1 MTALRRRLVKAIRG
15 VGLVLAVVLF
25 CSAVTAVWS
34 VARTPVEHPPASPT
48 VNDITQLNP
57 IPVAEILVPTTTDE
71 IIQAVR
77 THAGPISIG
86 GGRYSMGGQT
96 ASLGALQI
104 DMRQFNRILV
114 FDSVGKTITVQ
125 AGARWQQIQ
134 ERIDPANLSIKIM
147 QTYANFT
154 VGGTLS
160 VNAHGRYVGLGPVI
174 RSVRSLHVVLADGT
188 LVEASPATHPEIF
201 YGVIGG
207 YGGIG
212 VITDA
217 TLELADN
224 VRVRRQHLVMP
235 VSAYKA
241 YFVQHV
247 RDADGVIFH
256 NADLYPPDFRTV
268 NAVSYVETT
277 APVTIPER
285 LQPPHQS
292 YGRDRFMFS
301 VISEWPFGKQFR
313 EHILDP
319 LLFRTEPVSWR
330 NYEASYDVAE
340 LEPSSR
346 TQSTYVLQEY
356 FVPVEHFD
364 DFVPKM
370 RSVFQHRR
378 VNVIN
383 VSIRHAKPD
392 PGSLLAWAPRETFAF
407 VVYYKQGTSAAARR
421 AVGEWTREL
430 TDSVLSVGG
439 SYYLPYQP
447 QATREQFL
455 RAYPRASEFF
465 ALKRRLDPTNKFRN
479 TLWDKYYAPLI
490 DPSTAALSPTVRAA
504 LDHRSGYA
512 RDEAQTFLTHP
523 EWYIVYS
530 SDEYAAWLQTR
541 LPTDFPYVA
550 SIGQFWIGYH
560 EIWQA
565 TRRTYPIN
573 WGYHVMLCVIGASY
587 SVELTLK
594 AMYENTIGRLSDW
607 TAGHALTDEDRYA
620 AMVAADYG
628 RFIHTYPWY
637 QYGFAAKLAGLWTD
651 LPVRGAHP
659 IRKLERRL
667 FLTTEY
673 GIKAI
678 YATLITVAARST
690 YAPQEDHLQMVVTG
704 WTDSLTRETPAVT
717 AAAALDGTHTL
728 LTVPRYDP
736 FRDLMAHLA
745 EQPTPPRIREIAGD
759 SIIVL
764 TGVAP
769 SDWATRDPRAH
780 ILYALPL
787 PTDRGRKRVVIST
800 PVSQLLP
807 LLRDIDAG
815 GAVQVDHLYDY

>member
-1 MTALRRRLVKAIRG
+1 MQAFRRRLVKALRVI
-15 VGLVLAVVLF
+15 GLVFAVVLF
-25 CSAVTAVWS
+25 CSAATAVWG
-34 VARTPVEHPPASPT
+34 VARTPVEHPPAPPT
-48 VNDITQLNP
+48 VNDISQLNP
-57 IPVAEILVPTTTDE
+57 IPVADIVVPTTTDE
-71 IIQAVR
+71 IVQAVR
-77 THAGPISIG
+77 THRGPISIG

-96 ASLGALQI
+96 ASPGALQI
-104 DMRQFNRILV
+104 DMRQFNRILT
-114 FDSVGKTITVQ
+114 FDSIGKTITVQ
-125 AGARWQQIQ
+125 AGARWRQIQ

-154 VGGTLS
+154 VGGSLS
-160 VNAHGRYVGLGPVI
+160 VNVHGRYVGLGPVI

-188 LVEASPATHPEIF
+188 LVEASPTVHPDIF
-201 YGVIGG
+201 NGVIGG

-224 VRVRRQHLVMP
+224 VRVQRQHLVMP
-235 VSAYKA
+235 VSAYRA
-241 YFVQHV
+241 YFIHHI
-247 RDADGVIFH
+247 RDADGIVFH

-268 NAVSYVETT
+268 NAVSYIQTA

-285 LQPPHQS
+285 LQPPSQS
-292 YGRDRFMFS
+292 YRRDRFMFS
-301 VISEWPFGKQFR
+301 VMSEWPFGKQFR

-319 LLFRTEPVSWR
+319 LLFRTHPVSWR

-356 FVPVEHFD
+356 FVPVAHFD

-370 RSVFQHRR
+370 RAVFQHRR

-383 VSIRHAKPD
+383 VSIRHANAD

-407 VVYYKQGTSAAARR
+407 VVYYKQGTNAAARR

-447 QATREQFL
+447 QATRAQFL
-455 RAYPRASEFF
+455 RAYPRAPEFF
-465 ALKRRLDPTNKFRN
+465 ALKGRLDPTNKFRN
-479 TLWDKYYAPLI
+479 TLWDKYYGPLI
-490 DPSTAALSPTVRAA
+490 DPAGAPLSPAVRTA
-504 LDHRSGYA
+504 LDGRRGYA
-512 RDEAQTFLTHP
+512 RDEDQTFLTHP

-530 SDEYAAWLQTR
+530 SDEYAAWIETR

-550 SIGQFWIGYH
+550 SIGQYWIGYH

-565 TRRTYPIN
+565 TRRTYPVN

-594 AMYENTIGRLSDW
+594 AMYENTIGRLSGW

-620 AMVAADYG
+620 AVVAADYG
-628 RFIHTYPWY
+628 RFIHIYPWY
-637 QYGFAAKLAGLWTD
+637 QYGFASKLAGLWTD

-673 GIKAI
+673 GIKAV
-678 YATLITVAARST
+678 YATLITVATRST
-690 YAPQEDHLQMVVTG
+690 YASEEDHLQMVVTG
-704 WTDSLTRETPAVT
+704 WTDSLARAVPAVT
-717 AAAALDGTHTL
+717 AAASLDSIHTL
-728 LTVPRYDP
+728 LMVPRYDA
-736 FRDLMAHLA
+736 FRDLMAQLA
-745 EQPTPPRIREIAGD
+745 RQPTMPRITEIADD
-759 SIIVL
+759 SVIVL

-769 SDWATRDPRAH
+769 SNWATRDSRAH
-780 ILYALPL
+780 VLYALRL

-815 GAVQVDHLYDY
+815 GALHVDHLYDY